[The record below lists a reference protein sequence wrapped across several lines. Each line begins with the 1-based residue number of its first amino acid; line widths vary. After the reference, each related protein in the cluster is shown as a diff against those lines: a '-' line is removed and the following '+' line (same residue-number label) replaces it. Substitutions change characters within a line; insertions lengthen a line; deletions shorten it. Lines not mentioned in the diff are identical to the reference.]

1 VRQKSVYLACF
12 ILHFSLILTGSCRET
27 LWLIAHGLT
36 IAPHTVNSYAE
47 KAEAFVAAAS
57 GQNLAASNA
66 FRRAVM
72 TYLHI
77 AGIERGY
84 GYFAPNVPAS
94 YKVVFELHYP
104 DGRVEYQL
112 PRVHSAAAG
121 MRLAGVLDEI
131 ARTRYDP
138 LREYLVK
145 MLAGSVW
152 RDHPDVTAIRAVFGT
167 IILPSIRDFEQGK
180 GESYEFSYAYD
191 FSRTDKA
198 TKPENP

>member
-1 VRQKSVYLACF
+1 MRQKSVYLACF

-36 IAPHTVNSYAE
+36 IAPHTVNRYVE
-47 KAEAFVAAAS
+47 KAEAFIAAAS

-66 FRRAVM
+66 FRRAAM
-72 TYLHI
+72 THLHI

-104 DGRVEYQL
+104 DGRVEYEL

-121 MRLAGVLDEI
+121 LRLAGLLDEI
-131 ARTRYDP
+131 ARTRYDA
-138 LREYLVK
+138 LREYMVK
-145 MLAGSVW
+145 MLAYSIW
-152 RDHPDVTAIRAVFGT
+152 RDHPDAAMIRAVFGS
-167 IILPSIRDFEQGK
+167 INLPSVNEFEHGTR
-180 GESYEFSYAYD
+180 ESYQFLYAYD
-191 FSRTDKA
+191 FSRIDEATELKA
-198 TKPENP
+198 P